1 MVGAARPRNHFIDI
15 IRERLPLKRTAFMGK
30 ANKQHNTQELIQ
42 RLEAL
47 YPDARI
53 ALDFSNPLELLVA
66 TILSAQSTDVGVNKV
81 TPALFARY
89 KTAGDYAGADVA
101 ELEGLI
107 KSTGFYHNKAKRVIG
122 AARKLQDNFDGQV
135 PRTMTEIIALPG
147 VARKTGNVVLFNAY
161 GVIQGIAVDTHV
173 IRLSNLL
180 GLTSEHDPVKIEQD
194 LMKLVPRAKWGMFSH
209 LLIFHGR
216 KVCLA
221 RKPKCKA
228 CDISD
233 ICPGVSKT

>member
-1 MVGAARPRNHFIDI
+1 
-15 IRERLPLKRTAFMGK
+15 MGK